1 MSVFALTNTLTFN
14 KRSRGQHLLQSLG
27 SEPEHLSETVT
38 KSNSETGGADA
49 SGQKNDDAPRPIR
62 PDGTTD
68 WAVVFDDPE
77 KGIITAVRLTTSP
90 KQLSA
95 VLSSATKL
103 LYRRKRD
110 AEAKTRFENTIAG
123 FIKRHGAGDF
133 DSIRIEVIRFLDRE
147 KRLRIRKAAQY
158 ARNKRLSQGIERRKE
173 STDTKSQTWWKKPV
187 LIGIGVISV
196 VIAAYFLMTFLS
208 AEQEPRTDAVGAHE
222 TNESSERE
230 ATPAPKTTRPSPP
243 PAQVPVVLLKPI
255 PVSMLQRGQT
265 RRVLIVPVIELHD
278 EDEWEPLC
286 ALGPYVIEAIILQTH
301 AAKNDGQELSAS
313 LLGSLGLRIWKD
325 FAGHPSVP
333 LAAHPLSL
341 RDAND
346 LPRRAVATAEKG
358 CVRLKLDKASARAQ

>member
-1 MSVFALTNTLTFN
+1 MS
-14 KRSRGQHLLQSLG
+14 
-27 SEPEHLSETVT
+27 EIVT

-49 SGQKNDDAPRPIR
+49 SEPNTAEAPRPIR

-95 VLSSATKL
+95 VLSSATKI

-123 FIKRHGAGDF
+123 FIKRHGGSDF

-173 STDTKSQTWWKKPV
+173 TIDAAPPKWWKNPV
-187 LIGIGVISV
+187 LIGIGIIVV
-196 VIAAYFLMTFLS
+196 VIAAYFLMTAFSVDEEPATETTEAHGTTEPSQTQSPS
-208 AEQEPRTDAVGAHE
+208 AP
-222 TNESSERE
+222 
-230 ATPAPKTTRPSPP
+230 ATEPP
-243 PAQVPVVLLKPI
+243 PPPKEKVPAVLLKPI
-255 PVSMLQRGQT
+255 PVSVLQRGQT
-265 RRVLIVPVIELHD
+265 RRVLIVPVIELRD

-301 AAKNDGQELSAS
+301 AAKNDGHELSAS
-313 LLGSLGLRIWKD
+313 SLGSLGPRIWKE
-325 FAGHPSVP
+325 FAGHPSLP
-333 LAAHPLSL
+333 LAARPLSL

-358 CVRLKLDKASARAQ
+358 CVRLELDQTQ